1 MDAYNYNLVDANVA
15 RASSNC
21 IQLEITYGTRAPG
34 LSLHRGAPQDLLCYE
49 ALISS
54 GPLSTR
60 VLGRGF
66 EDVSALVQSVTETV
80 ARRTSQELTYLV
92 LDATGLDE
100 PQRETI
106 AKSLGI
112 RNVHFVA

>member
-1 MDAYNYNLVDANVA
+1 MDAYNLVDADVA
-15 RASSNC
+15 RASYNFL
-21 IQLEITYGTRAPG
+21 QLAVTYGTRAPG
-34 LSLHRGAPQDLLCYE
+34 LSLHIGTPQALLCYE

-54 GPLSTR
+54 GSLPTK